1 MREQEESGSNR
12 CLVTVSGLA
21 KLESRAAVRVLL
33 AAASLSCCIAGF
45 SAHGAEPAWKPQK
58 NVELVVGAQAGGSN
72 DRMARLLQKVLTE
85 SGAAPS
91 MTVVNKPGQGQ
102 TLAVAYINTHPGDP
116 HYLLM
121 LGSSWITSSIAARA
135 TTTHRDFTPITKLV
149 NGDLVLSVTADSP
162 LRTVKDLVEGLRKDV
177 TQYSFGFSTSA
188 GNASHIALAELA
200 RLAGADPRKLRVI
213 VNASG
218 SITATQLA
226 GGHINAGVNSS
237 GTIQAMVALGK
248 ARMIGAISSQRLP
261 QLPDLPTLR
270 EQGYDVVAS
279 TWFAMFGPKGLAPA
293 QARYWEDALVKAMRH
308 PETKQFADANNWT
321 IELTGSRELPVE
333 LDREYARLRATLN
346 ELGMI
351 K

>member
-1 MREQEESGSNR
+1 
-12 CLVTVSGLA
+12 
-21 KLESRAAVRVLL
+21 
-33 AAASLSCCIAGF
+33 
-45 SAHGAEPAWKPQK
+45 
-58 NVELVVGAQAGGSN
+58 
-72 DRMARLLQKVLTE
+72 
-85 SGAAPS
+85 
-91 MTVVNKPGQGQ
+91 
-102 TLAVAYINTHPGDP
+102 
-116 HYLLM
+116 
-121 LGSSWITSSIAARA
+121 
-135 TTTHRDFTPITKLV
+135 
-149 NGDLVLSVTADSP
+149 VLSVTADSP
-162 LRTVKDLVEGLRKDV
+162 LRTVRDLVEGLRKDV

-333 LDREYARLRATLN
+333 LDREYARLRTTLN